1 MHERRVKIIAAS
13 QDRLV
18 RPKLPQV
25 ERWCRTLQQRQAYRA
40 HIMIPFGELRRTG
53 CTMEATYFAA
63 AFRSLSRDLL

>member
-1 MHERRVKIIAAS
+1 MGTPQFNHVRKVMWLIGELGLPER
-13 QDRLV
+13 
-18 RPKLPQV
+18 
-25 ERWCRTLQQRQAYRA
+25 EAYRI